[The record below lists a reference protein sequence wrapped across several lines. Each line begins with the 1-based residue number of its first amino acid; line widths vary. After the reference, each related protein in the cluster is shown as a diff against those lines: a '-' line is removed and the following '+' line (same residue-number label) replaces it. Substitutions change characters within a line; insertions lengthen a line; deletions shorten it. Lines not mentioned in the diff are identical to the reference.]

1 MAADFATRAI
11 ILTEVTEFID
21 SITTLVTEG
30 EIKIDREDREEAGYL
45 MNSSV
50 YRLDESFSALQ
61 TALRRERNSTV
72 LAARLPTEILFDV
85 FLHAGI
91 QTSFLA
97 TQVCHTW
104 RIAALNYPLLWNKID
119 MNSKRYSRNLVQ
131 VQLEYSGSHPLDVT
145 FSLTKQRYQI
155 ANGNLPSQPLDLI
168 TRASSISNLS
178 THTIPSMWTNPLPLL
193 NSLHLVVDSSTPA
206 SNYVLAPCNLRHFSV
221 DFGYHTLSFPK
232 GVLSNL
238 RTLHLRMIPEPAS
251 KVFAIVL
258 NINGLRELVLD
269 ICNNKEDLS
278 IEQIN
283 AMVRPLPLELLYLKE
298 VALPFISC
306 FVRPEMISKATNL
319 RIEPCQQ
326 TSFQRP
332 TPAGSVWIDLYH
344 SYVLFEHGSGN
355 GVTRVGVDN
364 AYILAHTQTLVDYSH
379 VTSLRWV
386 GGPMKELPFQWLP
399 SLRSLIFEYYPSI
412 GSLQRQTLGD
422 VIGSHLIASCPHLEY
437 LGFTMTSDTHRSDG
451 SEIELATFL
460 QEWLGAH
467 GKVFSEVQIRDGFRL
482 QRWVGALDTLRKL
495 TRSVKIKGRTLKEN
509 FLFPTFPDMRKFVV
523 QEEDDSR
530 PFLRGR

>member
-61 TALRRERNSTV
+61 TALR
-72 LAARLPTEILFDV
+72 L
-85 FLHAGI
+85 
-91 QTSFLA
+91 
-97 TQVCHTW
+97 
-104 RIAALNYPLLWNKID
+104 
-119 MNSKRYSRNLVQ
+119 
-131 VQLEYSGSHPLDVT
+131 
-145 FSLTKQRYQI
+145 
-155 ANGNLPSQPLDLI
+155 
-168 TRASSISNLS
+168 
-178 THTIPSMWTNPLPLL
+178 
-193 NSLHLVVDSSTPA
+193 
-206 SNYVLAPCNLRHFSV
+206 

-467 GKVFSEVQIRDGFRL
+467 DPEDNPEAELPCFLKSWRDIYGEVFSEVEIYDKYRPGHWTEMLETFQDLTGRFEIKKIPFAG
-482 QRWVGALDTLRKL
+482 KL
-495 TRSVKIKGRTLKEN
+495 SI
-509 FLFPTFPDMRKFVV
+509 
-523 QEEDDSR
+523 S
-530 PFLRGR
+530 